1 MHALCVAFNQSN
13 EVKGSYHM
21 EKEGLHRCLSFL
33 KEHNLDV
40 AVLVTDRHKQINKWL
55 RDKHS
60 DVKHY
65 YDIWHVA
72 KGIRIAAIIA
82 MQMVF
87 I

>member
-13 EVKGSYHM
+13 EVKGRYHM

-33 KEHNLDV
+33 KEHDLDV
-40 AVLVTDRHKQINKWL
+40 AVGISKLTSGCM

-60 DVKHY
+60 GVKHY

-72 KGIRIAAIIA
+72 KGTYSCNNCHAND
-82 MQMVF
+82 F